1 MLPDITEKIKWRG
14 HDGFQI
20 TADDLSIVVT
30 STDAANFK
38 NALIDICEVK
48 ILST

>member
-1 MLPDITEKIKWRG
+1 MRPDITEKIKWRG

-20 TADDLSIVVT
+20 TALSIVVT
-30 STDAANFK
+30 STDAVNFK